1 MISNRLIVIIKR
13 HTRIQIQGVLH
24 CFFFFNYFPLCLFY
38 TKIVFFLFSCAIATE
53 CNNKC
58 IYKIILAKIVSDNFE
73 TLVKKHNYKRQVS
86 CLVAKITCI
95 QELTVLTNGYYIYK
109 NGKAN
114 IYQQLKDWVK

>member
-1 MISNRLIVIIKR
+1 M
-13 HTRIQIQGVLH
+13 
-24 CFFFFNYFPLCLFY
+24 
-38 TKIVFFLFSCAIATE
+38 
-53 CNNKC
+53 
-58 IYKIILAKIVSDNFE
+58 SDNFE
-73 TLVKKHNYKRQVS
+73 TLVKKHNYKGQVS